1 MIYEAIPVWERAY
14 AVSETKRSVEG
25 AAGTR
30 GADKVTSPSPPCVNL
45 PGYTSKFT
53 IFSQKNSCILKFVV
67 LYYIPNKGNDQTGQF
82 LNKTSC
88 RRLLRNQIFGGKDKM
103 NTLKA
108 EKRSMD
114 IKAKKLR
121 REGYVVGNVF
131 GKKIEG
137 SIPVKFQALE
147 LEKFLKKAHKGSQ
160 IMLDVEGTQY
170 DALIKD
176 VAYNPVAGRIDEID
190 FQALVSNEKVHSVA
204 EVVLLNHEK
213 VVDGILQQKLEEIS
227 YKALPAA
234 LVDRIEI
241 DVESM
246 KIGDVVLVKDLAIAS
261 NPDID
266 LMTDPEAVVVTVTRA
281 HNAPAEEETEETD
294 ADAAADTKKDAAKK
308 EEK

>member
-1 MIYEAIPVWERAY
+1 MLYEAIPVWERAY

-25 AAGTR
+25 TAGTR

-53 IFSQKNSCILKFVV
+53 IFSQKTSCIFEFVV

-137 SIPVKFQALE
+137 SIPVKFQKLE

-190 FQALVSNEKVHSVA
+190 FQALVSTEKVHSVV
-204 EVVLLNHEK
+204 EVVLENHDKIAEG
-213 VVDGILQQKLEEIS
+213 VLQESLEEIA
-227 YKALPAA
+227 YKALPAD
-234 LVDRIEI
+234 LVDEVRV
-241 DVESM
+241 DVGDM
-246 KIGDVVLVKDLAIAS
+246 KIGDVIRVKDLPIYADKKIT
-261 NPDID
+261 I
-266 LMTDPEAVVVTVTRA
+266 MTDPDAVVVALNAA
-281 HNAPAEEETEETD
+281 HNAAVPEPETAETEEEP
-294 ADAAADTKKDAAKK
+294 KKD
-308 EEK
+308 E

>member
-1 MIYEAIPVWERAY
+1 MLYEAIPVWERAY

-53 IFSQKNSCILKFVV
+53 IFSQKNSCIFEFVV

-137 SIPVKFQALE
+137 SIPVKFQKLE

-190 FQALVSNEKVHSVA
+190 FQALVSTEKVHSVV
-204 EVVLLNHEK
+204 EVVLENHDKIAEG
-213 VVDGILQQKLEEIS
+213 VLQESLEEIA
-227 YKALPAA
+227 YKALPAD
-234 LVDRIEI
+234 LVDEVRV
-241 DVESM
+241 DVGDM
-246 KIGDVVLVKDLAIAS
+246 KIGDVIRVKDLPIYADKKIT
-261 NPDID
+261 I
-266 LMTDPEAVVVTVTRA
+266 MTDPDAVVVALNAA
-281 HNAPAEEETEETD
+281 HNAAVPETETAETEEEP
-294 ADAAADTKKDAAKK
+294 KKD
-308 EEK
+308 E

>member
-1 MIYEAIPVWERAY
+1 
-14 AVSETKRSVEG
+14 
-25 AAGTR
+25 
-30 GADKVTSPSPPCVNL
+30 
-45 PGYTSKFT
+45 
-53 IFSQKNSCILKFVV
+53 
-67 LYYIPNKGNDQTGQF
+67 
-82 LNKTSC
+82 
-88 RRLLRNQIFGGKDKM
+88 M

-137 SIPVKFQALE
+137 SIPVKFHTLE

-204 EVVLLNHEK
+204 EIVIVNHDKVAEGVLQENM
-213 VVDGILQQKLEEIS
+213 EEVNYRAYPS
-227 YKALPAA
+227 A
-234 LVDRIEI
+234 LVDKVEV
-241 DVESM
+241 DVAGL
-246 KIGDVVLVKDLAIAS
+246 KVGDTIRVKDLSLAKDK
-261 NPDID
+261 DID
-266 LMTDPEAVVVTVTRA
+266 IKDDPEAVVLTVVTV
-281 HNAPAEEETEETD
+281 HNGAVPETVTPEEETEE
-294 ADAAADTKKDAAKK
+294 A
-308 EEK
+308 

>member
-1 MIYEAIPVWERAY
+1 MLYEAIPVWERAY

-53 IFSQKNSCILKFVV
+53 IFSQKTSCIFEFVV

-137 SIPVKFQALE
+137 SIPVKFHTLE

-190 FQALVSNEKVHSVA
+190 FQALVSTEKVHSVV
-204 EVVLLNHEK
+204 EVVLENHDKIAEG
-213 VVDGILQQKLEEIS
+213 VLQESLEEIA
-227 YKALPAA
+227 YKALPAD
-234 LVDRIEI
+234 LVDEVRV
-241 DVESM
+241 DVGDM
-246 KIGDVVLVKDLAIAS
+246 KIGDVIRVKDLPIYADKKIT
-261 NPDID
+261 I
-266 LMTDPEAVVVTVTRA
+266 MTDPDAVVVALNAA
-281 HNAPAEEETEETD
+281 HNAAVPEPETAETEEET
-294 ADAAADTKKDAAKK
+294 KKD
-308 EEK
+308 E

>member
-1 MIYEAIPVWERAY
+1 MLYEAIPVWERAY

-53 IFSQKNSCILKFVV
+53 IFSQKTSCIFEFVV

-137 SIPVKFQALE
+137 SIPVKFHTLE

-190 FQALVSNEKVHSVA
+190 FQALVSTEKVHSVV
-204 EVVLLNHEK
+204 EVILENHDKIVEGVLQES
-213 VVDGILQQKLEEIS
+213 LEEIA
-227 YKALPAA
+227 YKALPAD
-234 LVDRIEI
+234 LVDEVRV
-241 DVESM
+241 DVGDM
-246 KIGDVVLVKDLAIAS
+246 KIGDVIRVKDLPIYE
-261 NPDID
+261 DKKITI
-266 LMTDPEAVVVTVTRA
+266 MTDPDAVVVALNAA
-281 HNAPAEEETEETD
+281 HNAAVPEPETAETEEEP
-294 ADAAADTKKDAAKK
+294 KKD
-308 EEK
+308 E

>member
-1 MIYEAIPVWERAY
+1 MLYEAIPVWERAY

-53 IFSQKNSCILKFVV
+53 IFSQKTSCIFEFVV

-121 REGYVVGNVF
+121 REGDVVGNVF

-137 SIPVKFQALE
+137 SIPVKFHTLE

-190 FQALVSNEKVHSVA
+190 FQALVSTEKVHSVV
-204 EVVLLNHEK
+204 EVILENHDKIVEGVLQES
-213 VVDGILQQKLEEIS
+213 LEEIA
-227 YKALPAA
+227 YKALPAD
-234 LVDRIEI
+234 LVDEVRV
-241 DVESM
+241 DVGDM
-246 KIGDVVLVKDLAIAS
+246 KIGDVIRVKDLPIYADKKIT
-261 NPDID
+261 I
-266 LMTDPEAVVVTVTRA
+266 MTDPDAVVVALNAA
-281 HNAPAEEETEETD
+281 HNAAVPETETAETEEEP
-294 ADAAADTKKDAAKK
+294 KKD
-308 EEK
+308 E

>member
-1 MIYEAIPVWERAY
+1 MLYEAIPVWERAY

-137 SIPVKFQALE
+137 SIPVKFHTLE

-190 FQALVSNEKVHSVA
+190 FQALVSTEKVHSVV
-204 EVVLLNHEK
+204 EVVLENHDKIAEG
-213 VVDGILQQKLEEIS
+213 VLQESLEEIA
-227 YKALPAA
+227 YKALPAD
-234 LVDRIEI
+234 LVDEVRV
-241 DVESM
+241 DVGDM
-246 KIGDVVLVKDLAIAS
+246 KIGDVIRVKDLPIYE
-261 NPDID
+261 DKKITI
-266 LMTDPEAVVVTVTRA
+266 MTDPDAVVVALNAA
-281 HNAPAEEETEETD
+281 HNAAVPEPETAETEEEP
-294 ADAAADTKKDAAKK
+294 KKD
-308 EEK
+308 E

>member
-1 MIYEAIPVWERAY
+1 MLYEAIPVWERAY
-14 AVSETKRSVEG
+14 AVSKTKRCVEG

-53 IFSQKNSCILKFVV
+53 IFSQKTSCIFEFVV

-137 SIPVKFQALE
+137 SIPVKFQKLE

-190 FQALVSNEKVHSVA
+190 FQALVSTEKVHSVV
-204 EVVLLNHEK
+204 EVVLENHDKIAEG
-213 VVDGILQQKLEEIS
+213 VLQESLEEIA
-227 YKALPAA
+227 YKALPAD
-234 LVDRIEI
+234 LVDEVRV
-241 DVESM
+241 DVGDM
-246 KIGDVVLVKDLAIAS
+246 KIGDVIRVKDLPIYADKKIT
-261 NPDID
+261 I
-266 LMTDPEAVVVTVTRA
+266 MTDPDAVVVALNVA
-281 HNAPAEEETEETD
+281 HNAAVPEPETAETEEEP
-294 ADAAADTKKDAAKK
+294 KKD
-308 EEK
+308 E

>member
-1 MIYEAIPVWERAY
+1 MLYEAIPVWERAY

-67 LYYIPNKGNDQTGQF
+67 LYYIQNKGNDQTGQF

-137 SIPVKFQALE
+137 SIPVKFQTLE

-190 FQALVSNEKVHSVA
+190 FQALVSTEKVHSVVEVILENHDKIA
-204 EVVLLNHEK
+204 EGVLQES
-213 VVDGILQQKLEEIS
+213 LEEIA
-227 YKALPAA
+227 YKALPAD
-234 LVDRIEI
+234 LVDEVRV
-241 DVESM
+241 DVGDM
-246 KIGDVVLVKDLAIAS
+246 KIGDVIRVKDLPIYADKKIT
-261 NPDID
+261 I
-266 LMTDPEAVVVTVTRA
+266 MTDPDAVVVALNAA
-281 HNAPAEEETEETD
+281 HNAAVPETETAETEEEP
-294 ADAAADTKKDAAKK
+294 KKD
-308 EEK
+308 E

>member
-1 MIYEAIPVWERAY
+1 MLYEAIPVWERAY

-53 IFSQKNSCILKFVV
+53 IFSQKTSCIFEFVV

-137 SIPVKFQALE
+137 SIPVKFHALE

-190 FQALVSNEKVHSVA
+190 FQALVSTEKVHSVV
-204 EVVLLNHEK
+204 EVILENHDKIVEGVLQES
-213 VVDGILQQKLEEIS
+213 LEEIA
-227 YKALPAA
+227 YKALPAD
-234 LVDRIEI
+234 LVDEVRV
-241 DVESM
+241 DVGDM
-246 KIGDVVLVKDLAIAS
+246 KIGDVIRVKDLPIYADKKIT
-261 NPDID
+261 I
-266 LMTDPEAVVVTVTRA
+266 MTDPDAVVVALNAA
-281 HNAPAEEETEETD
+281 HNAAVPEPETAEAEEEP
-294 ADAAADTKKDAAKK
+294 KKD
-308 EEK
+308 E

>member
-1 MIYEAIPVWERAY
+1 VLYEAIPVWERAY

-53 IFSQKNSCILKFVV
+53 IFSQKISCIFEFVV

-137 SIPVKFQALE
+137 SIPVKFHTLE

-190 FQALVSNEKVHSVA
+190 FQALVSTEKVHSVV
-204 EVVLLNHEK
+204 EVILENHDKIVEGVLQES
-213 VVDGILQQKLEEIS
+213 LEEIA
-227 YKALPAA
+227 YKALPAD
-234 LVDRIEI
+234 LVDEVRV
-241 DVESM
+241 DVGDM
-246 KIGDVVLVKDLAIAS
+246 KIGDVIRVKDLPIYADKKIT
-261 NPDID
+261 I
-266 LMTDPEAVVVTVTRA
+266 MTDPDAVVVALNVA
-281 HNAPAEEETEETD
+281 HNAAVPEPETAETEEEP
-294 ADAAADTKKDAAKK
+294 KKD
-308 EEK
+308 E

>member
-1 MIYEAIPVWERAY
+1 MSEADVLYEAIPVWERAY

-137 SIPVKFQALE
+137 SIPVKFHTLE

-190 FQALVSNEKVHSVA
+190 FQALVSTEKVHSVV
-204 EVVLLNHEK
+204 EVILENHDKIVEGVLQES
-213 VVDGILQQKLEEIS
+213 LEEIA
-227 YKALPAA
+227 YKALPAD
-234 LVDRIEI
+234 LVDEVRV
-241 DVESM
+241 DVGDM
-246 KIGDVVLVKDLAIAS
+246 KIGDVIRVKDLPIYADKKIT
-261 NPDID
+261 I
-266 LMTDPEAVVVTVTRA
+266 MTDPDAVVVALNAA
-281 HNAPAEEETEETD
+281 HNAAVPETETAETEEEP
-294 ADAAADTKKDAAKK
+294 KKD
-308 EEK
+308 E

>member
-1 MIYEAIPVWERAY
+1 MLYEAIPVWERAY

-53 IFSQKNSCILKFVV
+53 IFSQKTSCIFEFVV
-67 LYYIPNKGNDQTGQF
+67 LYYIQNKGNDQTGQF

-137 SIPVKFQALE
+137 SIPVKFHTLE

-190 FQALVSNEKVHSVA
+190 FQALVSTEKVHSVV
-204 EVVLLNHEK
+204 EVVLENHDKIAEG
-213 VVDGILQQKLEEIS
+213 VLQESLEEIA
-227 YKALPAA
+227 YKALPAD
-234 LVDRIEI
+234 LVDEVRV
-241 DVESM
+241 DVGDM
-246 KIGDVVLVKDLAIAS
+246 KIGDVIRVKDLPIYADKKIT
-261 NPDID
+261 I
-266 LMTDPEAVVVTVTRA
+266 MTDPDAVVVALNVA
-281 HNAPAEEETEETD
+281 HNAAVPEPETAETEEEP
-294 ADAAADTKKDAAKK
+294 KKD
-308 EEK
+308 E

>member
-1 MIYEAIPVWERAY
+1 MLYEAIPVWERAY

-53 IFSQKNSCILKFVV
+53 IFSQKNSCIFEFVV

-137 SIPVKFQALE
+137 SIPVKFQKLE

-190 FQALVSNEKVHSVA
+190 FQALVSTEKVHSVV
-204 EVVLLNHEK
+204 EVVLENHDKIAEG
-213 VVDGILQQKLEEIS
+213 VLQESLEEIA
-227 YKALPAA
+227 YKALPAD
-234 LVDRIEI
+234 LVDEVRV
-241 DVESM
+241 DVGDM
-246 KIGDVVLVKDLAIAS
+246 KIGDVIRVKDLPIYADKKIT
-261 NPDID
+261 I
-266 LMTDPEAVVVTVTRA
+266 MTDPDAVVVALNAA
-281 HNAPAEEETEETD
+281 HNAAVPEPETAEAEEEP
-294 ADAAADTKKDAAKK
+294 KKD
-308 EEK
+308 E

>member
-1 MIYEAIPVWERAY
+1 MLYEAIPVWERAY

-53 IFSQKNSCILKFVV
+53 IFSQKISCIFEFVV

-137 SIPVKFQALE
+137 SIPVKFQKLE

-190 FQALVSNEKVHSVA
+190 FQALVSTEKVHSVV
-204 EVVLLNHEK
+204 EVILENHDKIVEGVLQES
-213 VVDGILQQKLEEIS
+213 LEEIA
-227 YKALPAA
+227 YKALPAD
-234 LVDRIEI
+234 LVDEVRV
-241 DVESM
+241 DVGDM
-246 KIGDVVLVKDLAIAS
+246 KIGDVIRVKDLPIYADKKIT
-261 NPDID
+261 I
-266 LMTDPEAVVVTVTRA
+266 MTDPDAVVVALNVA
-281 HNAPAEEETEETD
+281 HNAAVPEPETAETEEEP
-294 ADAAADTKKDAAKK
+294 KKD
-308 EEK
+308 E